1 MQVSASAPG
10 CNDMKTQ
17 SVKSYPGKRA
27 LDLLVAGTACAAFA
41 PLVAGIAVATWL
53 EDSGSPL
60 FAQARVGRKRHTFT
74 ILKLRS
80 MREQRVTRVGRWLR
94 RTGIDELPQFVNVLR
109 GDMSIVGPRPLTQQD
124 VERLGWHDSPH
135 DWRFAA
141 NPGITGLSQLL
152 AQPTPRSARRLDR
165 LYLQRQGLLLDLRL
179 IALSFAVN
187 VAGKRNVRRWLRD
200 PAAVR
205 GPRIL

>member
-1 MQVSASAPG
+1 MISSSKRPYA
-10 CNDMKTQ
+10 
-17 SVKSYPGKRA
+17 GKRV

-41 PLVAGIAVATWL
+41 PLIAGVAVATWL

-60 FAQARVGRKRHTFT
+60 FAQSRVGRQRQPFT
-74 ILKLRS
+74 IVKLRS

-94 RTGIDELPQFVNVLR
+94 QTGIDELPQFVNVVR
-109 GDMSIVGPRPLTQQD
+109 GEMSVVGPRPLTQED
-124 VERLGWHDSPH
+124 VDRLGWHESDE

-152 AQPTPRSARRLDR
+152 AGPTARSTRRLDR
-165 LYLQRQGLLLDLRL
+165 LYLQKQSLLLDLRL

-187 VAGKRNVRRWLRD
+187 LAGKRNVRRWLK
-200 PAAVR
+200 AAE
-205 GPRIL
+205 

>member
-1 MQVSASAPG
+1 
-10 CNDMKTQ
+10 MKSSSTNT
-17 SVKSYPGKRA
+17 YPGKRA
-27 LDLLVAGTACAAFA
+27 LDVLVAGTACAAFA

-60 FAQARVGRKRHTFT
+60 FAQPRVGRAREAFT

-109 GDMSIVGPRPLTQQD
+109 GEMSVVGPRPLTQQD
-124 VERLGWHDSPH
+124 VDRLGWHDRSH

-141 NPGITGLSQLL
+141 KPGITGLSQLM
-152 AQPTPRSARRLDR
+152 AQPKPSAARRLDR
-165 LYLQRQGLLLDLRL
+165 LYLQRQSLLLDLRL

-187 VAGKRNVRRWLRD
+187 VAGKRPVRRWLRAAAIGLTSRD
-200 PAAVR
+200 NPARVR
-205 GPRIL
+205 QPSTL

>member
-1 MQVSASAPG
+1 MSPDSSKP
-10 CNDMKTQ
+10 
-17 SVKSYPGKRA
+17 YPGKRA
-27 LDLLVAGTACAAFA
+27 LDVLVAGTACAAFA
-41 PLVAGIAVATWL
+41 PLVAGIAVAAWL

-60 FAQARVGRKRHTFT
+60 FAQSRVGRERHPFT

-109 GDMSIVGPRPLTQQD
+109 GEMSVVGPRPLTQQD
-124 VERLGWHDSPH
+124 VDRLGWHDPPH

-141 NPGITGLSQLL
+141 SPGITGLSQLL

-165 LYLQRQGLLLDLRL
+165 LYLQRQSLVLDIRL

-187 VAGKRNVRRWLRD
+187 VAGKRNVRRWMR
-200 PAAVR
+200 AAASGGR
-205 GPRIL
+205 